1 MADEK
6 KSPFMEMIEQQLAA
20 ANSGMQMI
28 VKANMSVFEGYQ
40 TQLGKIM
47 TQATESFASTQ
58 PDLVDTIKA
67 QSAALLAEVKRQTEN
82 LKKGEQ

>member
-1 MADEK
+1 MADEQ
-6 KSPFMEMIEQQLAA
+6 KSPFLAMIEQQLEA

-28 VKANMSVFEGYQ
+28 VKANMSVFEQYQ

-47 TQATESFASTQ
+47 TQATESFAATQ

-67 QSAALLAEVKRQTEN
+67 QSAAILKEVQRQTEN
-82 LKKGEQ
+82 LK